1 MHMADALIS
10 PVVGG
15 AMYLASGGIGTL
27 SVKKLEKNL
36 DDYKIPLMGVM
47 GAFVFASQMIN
58 FTIPGTG
65 SSGHIGG
72 GLLLAALLGPYG
84 GFLAM
89 ASILLIQ
96 ALMFGDGG
104 LLAYGCNVFNLG
116 FFSCFIAYPLI
127 LKPMLEKG
135 VTRRRIYIG
144 AILGAVVSL
153 QLGAFSV
160 VLETVLSGKT
170 ELPFSIFVLLMQ
182 PIHLAIGLV
191 EGVVT
196 GAVLHFVWKMRPELL
211 GTTGKE
217 TKKMGNLKPVLMAM
231 VALMVFTGGVLS
243 WFASGYDDGLEWSIS
258 KTLNQA
264 TSQGAAAEKELA
276 GEGGIYQFT
285 EEIQSITALLPD
297 YGFKADEASTENSK
311 PSTTTEEDSWPN
323 VSTGTS
329 FSGIVG
335 GILTMILCLAAGIG
349 IKKMQT
355 RKQKEQLEA

>member
-27 SVKKLEKNL
+27 SAKKIELRSEE
-36 DDYKIPLMGVM
+36 YQIPLMGVM

-65 SSGHIGG
+65 SSGHLGG

-116 FFSCFIAYPLI
+116 FYSCFIAYPFI
-127 LKPMLEKG
+127 LKPMLQKG
-135 VTRRRIYIG
+135 ITKKRLYG
-144 AILGAVVSL
+144 ASILAAVVSL

-160 VLETVLSGKT
+160 VLQTLLSNKT
-170 ELPFSIFVLLMQ
+170 ELPFSVFVLLMQ
-182 PIHLAIGLV
+182 PIHLGIGLV

-196 GAVLHFVWKMRPELL
+196 AMVLHFVWQARPELL
-211 GTTGKE
+211 LGLKGAKESGHSGKMSY
-217 TKKMGNLKPVLMAM
+217 KKVMAVLLA
-231 VALMVFTGGVLS
+231 VMVFTGGILS
-243 WFASGYDDGLEWSIS
+243 WFASSYDDGLEWSVA
-258 KTLNQA
+258 KTLEATA
-264 TSQGAAAEKELA
+264 TSENSAGAEQDKGALKA
-276 GEGGIYQFT
+276 EGGVYAFT
-285 EEIQSITALLPD
+285 EKIQSMTALLPD
-297 YGFKADEASTENSK
+297 YQFKDPKEAAETAW
-311 PSTTTEEDSWPN
+311 PSVN
-323 VSTGTS
+323 GGTS
-329 FSGIVG
+329 FSGIMG
-335 GILTMILCLAAGIG
+335 GLLTLSLCLLTGFTLSK
-349 IKKMQT
+349 IKA
-355 RKQKEQLEA
+355 RRQKEQSEF

>member
-65 SSGHIGG
+65 SSGHLGG

-116 FFSCFIAYPLI
+116 FYGCFIAYPLI
-127 LKPMLEKG
+127 LKPILAKG
-135 VTRRRIYIG
+135 INRRRIYLGTILA
-144 AILGAVVSL
+144 AIVSL

-170 ELPFSIFVLLMQ
+170 ELPFSVFVLLMQ

-191 EGVVT
+191 EGLVT

-211 GTTGKE
+211 GKGSPAKLGTVG
-217 TKKMGNLKPVLMAM
+217 LKPVLLSFA
-231 VALMVFTGGVLS
+231 ALVVFTGGVLS
-243 WFASGYDDGLEWSIS
+243 WFASGYEDGLEWSIS
-258 KTLNQA
+258 KTLDQ
-264 TSQGAAAEKELA
+264 AAAQGELSA
-276 GEGGIYQFT
+276 EGGIYDFT
-285 EEIQSITALLPD
+285 QEIQSMTALLPD
-297 YGFKADEASTENSK
+297 YAFKTDETALAEGS
-311 PSTTTEEDSWPN
+311 EETSSWPN
-323 VSTGTS
+323 VDIGTS
-329 FSGIVG
+329 FSGILG
-335 GILTMILCLAAGIG
+335 GALTMILCLAAGVFVKWIQG
-349 IKKMQT
+349 
-355 RKQKEQLEA
+355 RRQKEQLES